1 MKKGVYEI
9 FKLLNISYK
18 VYMKKINKKVI
29 IVIIAATIILILI
42 HEKLIKNEDFIETNT
57 DFNIMQTEENVIED
71 ENSGKII
78 IYITGEI
85 QKEGVYE
92 LEENSRV
99 LDAIEIAGGLK
110 ENANIEDIN
119 LAQILEDESK
129 IYIPNKNDENI
140 KNDNQNNID
149 NISKNTTE
157 TIKKEGTIIKSEKIN
172 INTASQTELETLP
185 GIGPSTALK
194 IVNYRKEKGKFKNIE
209 DIKNVSGIGE
219 SKFSKIKDLIKI

>member
-1 MKKGVYEI
+1 
-9 FKLLNISYK
+9 
-18 VYMKKINKKVI
+18 MKKINKKVI

-157 TIKKEGTIIKSEKIN
+157 TIKKDGTIIKSEKIN

>member
-1 MKKGVYEI
+1 
-9 FKLLNISYK
+9 
-18 VYMKKINKKVI
+18 MKKINKKVI

-140 KNDNQNNID
+140 KKDNQNNID

-157 TIKKEGTIIKSEKIN
+157 TIKKDRTIIKSEKIN

>member
-1 MKKGVYEI
+1 
-9 FKLLNISYK
+9 
-18 VYMKKINKKVI
+18 MKKINKKVI

-42 HEKLIKNEDFIETNT
+42 HEKLIKNEDFIETNI
-57 DFNIMQTEENVIED
+57 DLNIMQTEENVIDD

-92 LEENSRV
+92 LKENSRV

-140 KNDNQNNID
+140 KNDNQYNID

-157 TIKKEGTIIKSEKIN
+157 TIKKDGTIIKSEKIN

-209 DIKNVSGIGE
+209 DIKNISGIGE

>member
-1 MKKGVYEI
+1 
-9 FKLLNISYK
+9 
-18 VYMKKINKKVI
+18 MKKINKKVI

-42 HEKLIKNEDFIETNT
+42 HEKLIKNEDFIETNI
-57 DFNIMQTEENVIED
+57 DLNIMQTEENVIED

-92 LEENSRV
+92 LKENSRV

-157 TIKKEGTIIKSEKIN
+157 TIKKDGSIIKSEKIN

-209 DIKNVSGIGE
+209 DINNVSGIGE

>member
-1 MKKGVYEI
+1 
-9 FKLLNISYK
+9 
-18 VYMKKINKKVI
+18 MKKINKKVI

-92 LEENSRV
+92 LKENSRV

>member
-1 MKKGVYEI
+1 
-9 FKLLNISYK
+9 
-18 VYMKKINKKVI
+18 MKKINKKVI

-42 HEKLIKNEDFIETNT
+42 HEKLIKNEDFIETNI
-57 DFNIMQTEENVIED
+57 DLNIMQTEENVIED

-92 LEENSRV
+92 LKENSRV

-157 TIKKEGTIIKSEKIN
+157 TIKKDGTIIKSEKIN

-219 SKFSKIKDLIKI
+219 SKFSKIKDLIKIWHIVTKL

>member
-1 MKKGVYEI
+1 
-9 FKLLNISYK
+9 
-18 VYMKKINKKVI
+18 MKKINKKVI

-129 IYIPNKNDENI
+129 IYIPNKNNENI

>member
-1 MKKGVYEI
+1 
-9 FKLLNISYK
+9 
-18 VYMKKINKKVI
+18 MKKINKKVI

-42 HEKLIKNEDFIETNT
+42 HEKLIKNEDFIETNI
-57 DFNIMQTEENVIED
+57 DLNIMQTEENVIDD

-92 LEENSRV
+92 LKENSRV

-157 TIKKEGTIIKSEKIN
+157 TIKKDGTIIKSEKIN

>member
-1 MKKGVYEI
+1 
-9 FKLLNISYK
+9 
-18 VYMKKINKKVI
+18 MKKINKKVI

-42 HEKLIKNEDFIETNT
+42 HEKLIKNEYFIETNT

>member
-1 MKKGVYEI
+1 
-9 FKLLNISYK
+9 
-18 VYMKKINKKVI
+18 MKKINKKVI

-42 HEKLIKNEDFIETNT
+42 HEKLIKNEDFIETNI
-57 DFNIMQTEENVIED
+57 DLNIMQTEENVIED

-92 LEENSRV
+92 LKENSRV

-157 TIKKEGTIIKSEKIN
+157 TIKKDGTIIKSEKIN

-185 GIGPSTALK
+185 GIGPLTALK

>member
-1 MKKGVYEI
+1 MKQ
-9 FKLLNISYK
+9 
-18 VYMKKINKKVI
+18 INKKVI
-29 IVIIAATIILILI
+29 IVIIIVTIIIILFY
-42 HEKLIKNEDFIETNT
+42 EKSIKNKDFIEINT
-57 DFNIMQTEENVIED
+57 DLNIMQTEENIIED
-71 ENSGKII
+71 ESKRKII

-92 LEENSRV
+92 LKENSRV

-157 TIKKEGTIIKSEKIN
+157 TIKKDGTIIKSEKIN

>member
-1 MKKGVYEI
+1 
-9 FKLLNISYK
+9 
-18 VYMKKINKKVI
+18 MKKINKKVI

>member
-1 MKKGVYEI
+1 
-9 FKLLNISYK
+9 
-18 VYMKKINKKVI
+18 MKKINKKVI

-42 HEKLIKNEDFIETNT
+42 HEKLIKNEDFIETNI
-57 DFNIMQTEENVIED
+57 DLNIMQTEENVIED

-92 LEENSRV
+92 LKENSRV

-157 TIKKEGTIIKSEKIN
+157 TIKKDGTIIKSEKIN